1 MNEKIDLLNAYI
13 IANVAPILEDF
24 IFGKDIPN
32 SVVIDSSI
40 HIDDLY
46 AEDSLWYKSLF
57 NDNKKVLVV
66 DNLDNIDKKEQE
78 KFLELFKY
86 RKVGTLI
93 IPNDIVIIATSSV
106 INQNTISDE
115 IYSLVA
121 HVRG

>member
-1 MNEKIDLLNAYI
+1 MNEKIDLLNTYI